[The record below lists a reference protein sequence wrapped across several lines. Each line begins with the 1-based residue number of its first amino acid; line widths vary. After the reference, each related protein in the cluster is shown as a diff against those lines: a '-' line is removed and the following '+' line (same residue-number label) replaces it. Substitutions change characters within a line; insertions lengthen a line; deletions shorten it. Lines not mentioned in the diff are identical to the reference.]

1 MAAFA
6 QESLNLSVHRDTGL
20 LVGVRQVLSPHHD
33 ARPDPNLIDLIV
45 VHGISLPPGEFG
57 GPAIDQLFCGNLRSA
72 EHPDFA
78 DLEGLRVSAH
88 LCIRRCGQLN
98 QYVPLHRR
106 AWHAGVSSWRGR
118 EACNDF
124 SIGIELEGTD
134 ETSYTPAQYRV
145 LSAVVRSLQK
155 AYPAIGNDHLVGH
168 CDVAPG
174 RKSDPGVSFDW
185 ARLRHSLQAERGFQ

>member
-1 MAAFA
+1 
-6 QESLNLSVHRDTGL
+6 
-20 LVGVRQVLSPHHD
+20 
-33 ARPDPNLIDLIV
+33 
-45 VHGISLPPGEFG
+45 
-57 GPAIDQLFCGNLRSA
+57 
-72 EHPDFA
+72 
-78 DLEGLRVSAH
+78 
-88 LCIRRCGQLN
+88 
-98 QYVPLHRR
+98 
-106 AWHAGVSSWRGR
+106 VSSWRGR

-134 ETSYTPAQYRV
+134 VTPYTPAQYRV

-155 AYPAIGNDHLVGH
+155 AYPAIANDHLVGH